1 MTAQTASPASHPTTD
16 NSKVWPAMVT
26 GLVVLSG
33 LQGNSKLSV
42 VSGIWTFRQFKLGWH
57 ALSPRTEKKTAAAY
71 FKKFLR
77 ML

>member
-1 MTAQTASPASHPTTD
+1 MFCRVAWRQPFKSSVRSALALSLADMTAQTASPASHPTTD

-42 VSGIWTFRQFKLGWH
+42 VSGI
-57 ALSPRTEKKTAAAY
+57 
-71 FKKFLR
+71 
-77 ML
+77 